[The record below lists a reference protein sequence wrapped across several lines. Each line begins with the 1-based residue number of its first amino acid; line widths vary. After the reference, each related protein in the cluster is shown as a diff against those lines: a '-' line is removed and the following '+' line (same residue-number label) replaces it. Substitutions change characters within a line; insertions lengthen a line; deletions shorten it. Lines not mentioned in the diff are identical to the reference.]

1 MAGVRAGRTWW
12 VVAGAVAAAVVV
24 VAFALLAGSQ
34 PYRAVGDADPGAL
47 VRLGTPV
54 LRLVTDLAAV
64 VCTGCLAFVAWCTRP
79 QPSGAV
85 AADGYA
91 QLCVAA
97 RAAAVWCA
105 GALLMVPFSAGDATG
120 TPLGE
125 VLVPEHLLGLF
136 AALEQPSAW
145 LMTAGA
151 ALVIAVGSRVALRWH
166 SAVGLSVLAV
176 FALLPPL
183 VTAHGSSD
191 AGHDLA
197 IPAILIHVPAAV
209 LWLGVLVALLGHAR
223 RHGTVGLALATRY
236 ARLATACLLILVA
249 SGLVLAGV
257 LVPPGELVS
266 SGYGTALLVKAVVVA
281 VLGLGGVLLRRRAL
295 RALPARS
302 TGANPLLRL
311 VTAELFVLLGV
322 LGISVGLT
330 HLPVPD
336 FLGRVL
342 GTQEILLGYRLSGP
356 PTPLRLLTD
365 WRIEVL
371 FGSLAVLLAA
381 GYLLGVRRLAR
392 RGRPWPPGRTVSWL
406 AGCVVLA
413 LATSSGIGR
422 YGAAMFSMHMAG
434 HMLISMLVP
443 VLLALGAPLTLI
455 GAAARPAG
463 AGLPA
468 APEWLGVLRESRL
481 MRVLTHPAAAL
492 ALFAGSPFALYFTGL
507 FDALVRFH
515 WGHLA
520 INAWFL
526 VVGYL
531 FAWLV
536 VGVDPAPR
544 PLPNLARLGLLLA
557 AMPADIVFGALVI
570 GTGRVL
576 GNGPAAAD
584 MYQALA
590 LPWVPDLL
598 ADQRLGGI
606 LALVLGELV
615 LFAMMAVLL
624 ARWTRLDDVPDGA
637 GQGGYRT
644 ALTGLSAR

>member
-1 MAGVRAGRTWW
+1 MFAGS
-12 VVAGAVAAAVVV
+12 VAAAVVV
-24 VAFALLAGSQ
+24 VVAVALLAGSQ
-34 PYRAVGDADPGAL
+34 PYRAVGTADPGAL
-47 VRLGTPV
+47 IRIGTPV

-64 VCTGCLAFVAWCTRP
+64 VCTGCLAFVGWCTRP

-85 AADGYA
+85 SADGYA

-105 GALLMVPFSAGDATG
+105 GALLMVPFSAGDSTG

-125 VLVPEHLLGLF
+125 VFVPEHLLGLV
-136 AALEQPSAW
+136 AALEEPSAW

-166 SAVGLSVLAV
+166 SAVGLSGLAV

-191 AGHDLA
+191 TGHDLA
-197 IPAILIHVPAAV
+197 ISAILLHVPAAV
-209 LWLGVLVALLGHAR
+209 LWLGVLIALLGHAR
-223 RHGTVGLALATRY
+223 RQGTVGFALADRY
-236 ARLATACLLILVA
+236 ARLATGCLLVLVA

-257 LVPPGELVS
+257 LVSPDELIG
-266 SGYGTALLVKAVVVA
+266 SGYGAALLVKAVVVA

-295 RALPARS
+295 RALHGESA
-302 TGANPLLRL
+302 GGNALLRL

-342 GTQEILLGYRLSGP
+342 GTQETLLGYRLTGP

-371 FGSLAVLLAA
+371 FGPLAVLLAA
-381 GYLLGVRRLAR
+381 GYLLGVRRLGR
-392 RGRPWPPGRTVSWL
+392 HGRPWPPGRTVSWL

-443 VLLALGAPLTLI
+443 VLLALGAPLTLLV
-455 GAAARPAG
+455 AAARPAG

-468 APEWLGVLRESRL
+468 TPEWLGVLCDSRL
-481 MRVLTHPAAAL
+481 MRVLTHPAVAL

-520 INAWFL
+520 IDAWFL

-557 AMPADIVFGALVI
+557 AMPADIVFGAMVI
-570 GTGRVL
+570 STNRVL
-576 GNGPAAAD
+576 GNGLAAAN

-624 ARWTRLDDVPDGA
+624 ARWTRLDDLPDGSEQA
-637 GQGGYRT
+637 DYRT